1 MKVAIVLLDYLRHT
15 FTEQAIQS
23 FHRGNYPFDLF
34 RIDRLGIAAALNEG
48 IDKTRDYDA
57 VAFCGNDIQMP
68 DNWLLIAVEHI
79 QAIPETGMCGIYCV
93 ENLPKT
99 EVING
104 IEVHPT
110 WATFG
115 NVIIPRKAIDSVGYF
130 NEAYDPYGMQDSDYG
145 LRLTQLGFKSYYI
158 KGLQSSHL
166 GHDVGEQT
174 EYRKM
179 KDEGLNKAG
188 EIWSRYTKL
197 YEDSNNYTIF
207 EKQYFGE

>member
-1 MKVAIVLLDYLRHT
+1 MKAAIVLLDYLRHEHT
-15 FTEQAIQS
+15 AQAVAS
-23 FHRGNYPFDLF
+23 FPSGNYPYDMFT
-34 RIDRLGIAAALNEG
+34 IDKKGIAAALNEG
-48 IDKTRDYDA
+48 IRKTKDYEI
-57 VAFCGNDIQMP
+57 VAFCGNDIVMP
-68 DNWLLIAVEHI
+68 NNWLLMAVEHI

-93 ENLPKT
+93 EALPKT

-115 NVIIPRKAIDSVGYF
+115 NVIIPRNAIDTVGYF

-158 KGLQSSHL
+158 KGLQSSHI

-174 EYRKM
+174 DYRKM

-188 EIWSRYTKL
+188 AIWEYYNKL
-197 YEDSNNYTIF
+197 YTETNNYTIF
-207 EKQYFGE
+207 YDESIN

>member
-1 MKVAIVLLDYLRHT
+1 MKAAIVLLDYLRHEHT
-15 FTEQAIQS
+15 AQAVAS
-23 FHRGNYPFDLF
+23 FPLANYPYDMFT
-34 RIDRLGIAAALNEG
+34 IDKKGIAAALNEG
-48 IDKTRDYDA
+48 IKKTKDYDI
-57 VAFCGNDIQMP
+57 VAFCGNDIVMP
-68 DNWLLIAVEHI
+68 NNWLLMAVEHI

-115 NVIIPRKAIDSVGYF
+115 NVIIPRKAIDTVGYF
-130 NEAYDPYGMQDSDYG
+130 NESYDPYGMQDSDYG

-158 KGLQSSHL
+158 KGLQSQHI

-188 EIWSRYTKL
+188 QIWSEYTKL
-197 YEDSNNYTIF
+197 YQESNNYTIF
-207 EKQYFGE
+207 YDEYSR